1 MEPVFG
7 RRALLI
13 NGEKRTLVIADLH
26 IGVEYELEKKG
37 IRIPRQWENIAEEV
51 KRLKCETEAEMLLIN
66 GDLKHGI
73 PSEKGEFRDVRMF
86 LREINGFFEE
96 IHIVKGNH
104 DGGLQYD
111 VPERV
116 NLHPGS
122 GFVLEKIG
130 IFHGHAWPSKDVM
143 ESNVLVMGHMHPAIR
158 FTDSLGNSQGEP
170 CWIKGKYGEKEII
183 VMPAM
188 SKFYGGVAIN
198 EGKFLGPMLNSE
210 EFDAENARIYLLDG
224 TYMGKIGEIKKR
236 GDGPSEVVG

>member
-13 NGEKRTLVIADLH
+13 NGENRALVIADLH

-37 IRIPRQWENIAEEV
+37 IRIPGQWENIAEEV
-51 KRLKCETEAEMLLIN
+51 KILKYETEAEILIIN

-73 PSEKGEFRDVRMF
+73 PSEKWEFRDVWMF
-86 LREINGFFEE
+86 LRKINGFFKE

-104 DGGLQYD
+104 DGGLQYE
-111 VPERV
+111 VPDWV

-122 GFVLEKIG
+122 GFVLDEIG
-130 IFHGHAWPSKDVM
+130 IFHGHAWPSKNVM
-143 ESNVLVMGHMHPAIR
+143 KSDVLVMGHMHPAVR
-158 FTDSLGNSQGEP
+158 FTDSLGNSQIEP

-188 SKFYGGVAIN
+188 SKFYGGAAVN
-198 EGKFLGPMLNSE
+198 DGNFLGPMLNSE
-210 EFDAENARIYLLDG
+210 EFDAENADVYLLDG
-224 TYMGKIGEIKKR
+224 TYMGEIGEIK
-236 GDGPSEVVG
+236 